1 MWEVV
6 RWEVM
11 RYLRNKQFI
20 IGLLLTP
27 VLMVAFIAL
36 PAAIQRLDRPRDVTY
51 VVVDELQAAPFLQN
65 ALEGSA
71 VSLQVH
77 SGENAAAQAVLNG
90 QAEGYFVLN
99 DEFVQTGTLT
109 IYMEKQRQ
117 RPDALT
123 NALSGLL
130 QTMRLQEQQLD
141 ESVLAYV
148 SAQPRFVTSILNA
161 EEDDIPLMGFPM
173 SIAFG
178 FLLFYLTMISGS
190 MLLQSAVQEK
200 RDRMSEVVLSSIG
213 ADTLMTGKIVGHF
226 VLGALQIIFWLAIG
240 LPIAHFVME
249 LPLGDFIVPQ
259 LLPQLF
265 LFTMLGYLFYA
276 ALFVGIGATMEDI
289 QSASNSQGMV
299 FMLPMLSFFVVGPIF
314 NNPEGTIAKI
324 ATFFPVTSPTI
335 TILRIGAEAI
345 ETWEVVAAAAIM
357 LVSTWLVIK
366 AASRLFRA
374 GMLMYGKNATWQEMW
389 KWLRHPS

>member
-1 MWEVV
+1 
-6 RWEVM
+6 
-11 RYLRNKQFI
+11 
-20 IGLLLTP
+20 
-27 VLMVAFIAL
+27 
-36 PAAIQRLDRPRDVTY
+36 
-51 VVVDELQAAPFLQN
+51 
-65 ALEGSA
+65 
-71 VSLQVH
+71 
-77 SGENAAAQAVLNG
+77 
-90 QAEGYFVLN
+90 
-99 DEFVQTGTLT
+99 
-109 IYMEKQRQ
+109 
-117 RPDALT
+117 
-123 NALSGLL
+123 
-130 QTMRLQEQQLD
+130 MRLQEQQID

-299 FMLPMLSFFVVGPIF
+299 FMLPMLSFRRRADFQQSGRYHRQNSRHFSGDVADHHHIAYRCGSYRNVGSRGRRCDYAR
-314 NNPEGTIAKI
+314 EH
-324 ATFFPVTSPTI
+324 
-335 TILRIGAEAI
+335 
-345 ETWEVVAAAAIM
+345 VA
-357 LVSTWLVIK
+357 
-366 AASRLFRA
+366 
-374 GMLMYGKNATWQEMW
+374 
-389 KWLRHPS
+389 RH